1 MGLIFSFSNDTGVES
16 TKKSDGFIIKV
27 VENVLRKD
35 LSSVEKEKWINC
47 LVVPVRKGAHIG
59 VYFVLGILICSFI
72 SEFMIVNYKTIIL
85 AIIITFLYACS
96 DEVHQLMIAGRS
108 GQISDV
114 IIDTIGASVGVISFS
129 FIVRKCSKNG

>member
-47 LVVPVRKGAHIG
+47 LVVPVRKVAHIG